1 MLKEIFC
8 SKFKHSKIE
17 FHKGLNVIL
26 GDNNGSNSI
35 GKSTMLLIIDY
46 VFGGDTYAK
55 SDVIDHIGQHE
66 ICFSFEFGEVNSYYK
81 RKTAQS
87 KTVFVTD
94 AHYENEKEISLDDY
108 KKLLLQFYNID
119 DENISFRNIVGLYS
133 RIYGKDN
140 CNEKFVL
147 SAYSKQSFDDSISR
161 LIKIFGKYPEIQNRK
176 EAKKNSEERY
186 KTFCAAVKMNFIKV
200 YSTKKD
206 VDEAERT
213 LLLEKNDCLA
223 LEHQLLTDTSV
234 LTPVQLQTISDLKDE
249 MARVLAL
256 KFSHRSKLGKLQVN
270 IGKLKKK
277 VAIDIERLQIY
288 FPSININEIEKI
300 NEFHEGLVN
309 ELNKTILKQITKEK
323 EILESIEKEE
333 EVIRNKIDS
342 VISLNQANKVVLDKL
357 IELRKSVDNKE
368 KAITDYKKREGL
380 KAEKKD
386 AKDMFEKTQNL
397 ILADIQN
404 KLNNEIS
411 ILNEK
416 VEGKEKQVPLCA
428 LSSKSYT
435 YLCSDDSGTGTN
447 FKNLVLF
454 DLAILALTRLP
465 FVMHDTL
472 LLKNIEKKRMDAIMK
487 LYSQEKKK
495 QIFISF
501 DELADYSP
509 TTQKIAEEYKVLTL
523 SPGGNELFGISW
535 SKKKTEKHN

>member
-206 VDEAERT
+206 VDEAEKT

-535 SKKKTEKHN
+535 SKKKSEKHN

>member
-94 AHYENEKEISLDDY
+94 VHYENEKGISLDDY

-186 KTFCAAVKMNFIKV
+186 KTFCAAVKMDFIKV

-206 VDEAERT
+206 VDEAEKT

>member
-186 KTFCAAVKMNFIKV
+186 KTFCAAVKMDFIKV

-206 VDEAERT
+206 VDEAEKT

-404 KLNNEIS
+404 KLNN
-411 ILNEK
+411 
-416 VEGKEKQVPLCA
+416 
-428 LSSKSYT
+428 
-435 YLCSDDSGTGTN
+435 
-447 FKNLVLF
+447 
-454 DLAILALTRLP
+454 
-465 FVMHDTL
+465 
-472 LLKNIEKKRMDAIMK
+472 
-487 LYSQEKKK
+487 
-495 QIFISF
+495 
-501 DELADYSP
+501 
-509 TTQKIAEEYKVLTL
+509 
-523 SPGGNELFGISW
+523 
-535 SKKKTEKHN
+535 